1 MTKKELLARKKELL
15 AKKRELGYEVERLNT
30 QQMVIKILVNSCYG
44 YMGNKNAPIGDDDIA
59 ASVTLTGQAV
69 IKHSNECL
77 KQFIREEVGAENIS
91 DHELE
96 ECIVYNDTDSLVYD
110 TKVKINGNYISIGE
124 LYDKYAEDSDIDYS
138 NCGHEVINVDDV
150 SVATFHTVDGVNT
163 TSKVRRLIRHKVSK
177 RKFKIKVGDKEV
189 IMTEDHGLMVKRGED
204 IIRISPKEIK
214 KGDKAVIMT

>member
-1 MTKKELLARKKELL
+1 MTKEQLIAKRDALIEEKRKIKF
-15 AKKRELGYEVERLNT
+15 EVDRLNT
-30 QQMVIKILVNSCYG
+30 SQMVVKVLCNSCYG

-69 IKHSNECL
+69 IKYSNECL
-77 KQFIREEVGAENIS
+77 KDFIRDEVGADNITAH
-91 DHELE
+91 DLE

-150 SVATFHTVDGVNT
+150 SVATFHTVDGVNK

>member
-1 MTKKELLARKKELL
+1 MTKEELL
-15 AKKRELGYEVERLNT
+15 AKRKELLKKKRDLGYEVERLNT

-69 IKHSNECL
+69 IKYSNECL
-77 KQFIREEVGAENIS
+77 KNFIRNEVGSENIS
-91 DHELE
+91 EHNLE

-110 TKVKINGNYISIGE
+110 TKVKVNGKYISIGE
-124 LYDKYAEDSDIDYS
+124 LYDKYAEDGDIDYS

-150 SVATFHTVDGVNT
+150 SVATFHTVDRVNK

-177 RKFKIKVGDKEV
+177 RKFKIKVGDKVV

-214 KGDKAVIMT
+214 RGDKAVIMT